1 MKIYLLLLFT
11 MVAPWIFISCEDEG
25 DNHLPA
31 NQEEIPSSIS
41 PVTNLRAE
49 STKNENEIKVEW
61 TNPNDKKVRKVELTY
76 HFKETINNYS
86 QSNLPILVDVIRGTE
101 DCYLLKVSE
110 YAIYEI
116 ILVAIDKDG
125 QRSTPETI
133 TASPRNPEEPQAPDL
148 EFLERADILM
158 TSVMNL
164 FFGKS
169 ARDCW
174 NTKYPNATG
183 PYWDGDAVVWGQGA
197 GLSGFVALREASIG
211 VKECE
216 AKYAGMTNRM
226 FESINR
232 FITTDNERQAYAVY
246 PANGNQRFYDDNV
259 WIGLDMAELHIQT
272 QEQRYLDKA
281 IMVWNYLMTGN
292 DDVCGGG
299 IYWREIPKY
308 TNKHTCSTAP
318 TAVLGCKL
326 YQITKEKKYLDEA
339 VKLYRWLQ
347 KYLQDPTDHLYW
359 DNIRSSD
366 MVVGKDKFSYNSGQ
380 PMLAACLLYKITK
393 EEKYLTD
400 AQQIAYSAYRK
411 WFSLFKSEVLN
422 EDIAIVNPGGSAWF
436 YAVLFR
442 GFIELYKID
451 KNREYV
457 TAYEKTLKNAWLSN
471 CHNRENNLLNHN
483 DFRGVNIQSSWEI
496 LHEGACV
503 EMLARLA
510 SLERDG
516 L

>member
-1 MKIYLLLLFT
+1 MKTYLLLLFT
-11 MVAPWIFISCEDEG
+11 MVFPWLLISCEGESDK
-25 DNHLPA
+25 HLPE
-31 NQEEIPSSIS
+31 NEREVSSPIS
-41 PVTNLRAE
+41 PVINLRAE
-49 STKNENEIKVEW
+49 STKNENEIKIEW
-61 TNPNDKKVRKVELTY
+61 TNPNDKKVQKVELAY
-76 HFKETINNYS
+76 QFKETISDRS
-86 QSNLPILVDVIRGTE
+86 QSNSPVLVDVIRGTE
-101 DCYLLKVSE
+101 DSYLLKVPE
-110 YAIYEI
+110 YAVYEI
-116 ILVAIDKDG
+116 TAIAIDKDG
-125 QRSTPETI
+125 QRSTPEMT
-133 TASPRNPEEPQAPDL
+133 TASPRNPEEPQTPTL
-148 EFLERADILM
+148 EFLRRADILM
-158 TSVMNL
+158 TSSMNL

-169 ARDCW
+169 ERDCW

-197 GLSGFVALREASIG
+197 GLSGFVALREASMG
-211 VKECE
+211 VSEYE
-216 AKYAGMTNRM
+216 AKYGGMTDRM
-226 FESINR
+226 FESING
-232 FITTDNERQAYAVY
+232 FITTDNGLQAYAVY
-246 PANGNQRFYDDNV
+246 PANKNQRFYDDNV
-259 WIGLDMAELHIQT
+259 WIGLDMAELHVQT

-281 IMVWNYLMTGN
+281 MMVWNYLMTGN

-299 IYWREIPKY
+299 IYWREIPEY

-326 YQITKEKKYLDEA
+326 YQITKERKYLDEA
-339 VKLYRWLQ
+339 IKLYQWLQ

-366 MVVGKDKFSYNSGQ
+366 MVVGKDKYSYNSGQ
-380 PMLAACLLYKITK
+380 PMLAACLLYEITK

-422 EDIAIVNPGGSAWF
+422 EDIAIINPGGSAWF
-436 YAVLFR
+436 YAVLLR
-442 GFIELYKID
+442 GFVELYKID

-457 TAYEKTLKNAWLSN
+457 TAYEKTLTNAWLSN
-471 CHNRENNLLNHN
+471 CRNKVNNLLSHN
-483 DFRGVNIQSSWEI
+483 DFRGINIQSSWEI
-496 LHEGACV
+496 LHEGACI

>member
-1 MKIYLLLLFT
+1 MKTYLLLLFT
-11 MVAPWIFISCEDEG
+11 MVFPWLLISCEGESDK
-25 DNHLPA
+25 HLPE
-31 NQEEIPSSIS
+31 NEREVSSPIS

-49 STKNENEIKVEW
+49 STKNENEIKIEW
-61 TNPNDKKVRKVELTY
+61 TNPNDKKVQKVELAY
-76 HFKETINNYS
+76 QFKETISDRS
-86 QSNLPILVDVIRGTE
+86 QSNSPVLVDVIRGTE
-101 DCYLLKVSE
+101 DSYLLKVPE
-110 YAIYEI
+110 YAVYEI
-116 ILVAIDKDG
+116 TAIAIDKDG
-125 QRSTPETI
+125 QRSTPEMT
-133 TASPRNPEEPQAPDL
+133 TASPRNPEEPQTPTL
-148 EFLERADILM
+148 EFLRRADILM
-158 TSVMNL
+158 TSSMNL

-169 ARDCW
+169 ERDCW

-197 GLSGFVALREASIG
+197 GLSGFVALREASMG
-211 VKECE
+211 VSEYE
-216 AKYAGMTNRM
+216 AKYGGMTDRM
-226 FESINR
+226 FNSING
-232 FITTDNERQAYAVY
+232 FITTDNGLQAYAVY
-246 PANGNQRFYDDNV
+246 PANKNQRFYDDNV
-259 WIGLDMAELHIQT
+259 WIGLDMAELHVQT

-281 IMVWNYLMTGN
+281 MMVWNYLMTGN

-299 IYWREIPKY
+299 IYWREIPEY

-326 YQITKEKKYLDEA
+326 YQITKERKYLDEA
-339 VKLYRWLQ
+339 IKLYQWLQ

-366 MVVGKDKFSYNSGQ
+366 MVVGKDKYSYNSGQ
-380 PMLAACLLYKITK
+380 PMLAACLLYEITK

-422 EDIAIVNPGGSAWF
+422 EDIAIINPGGSAWF
-436 YAVLFR
+436 YAVLLR
-442 GFIELYKID
+442 GFVELYKID
-451 KNREYV
+451 ENREYV
-457 TAYEKTLKNAWLSN
+457 TAYEKTLTNAWLSN
-471 CHNRENNLLNHN
+471 CRNKVNNLLSHN
-483 DFRGVNIQSSWEI
+483 DFRGINIQSSWEI
-496 LHEGACV
+496 LHEGACI

>member
-1 MKIYLLLLFT
+1 MKTFLLLLFA
-11 MVAPWIFISCEDEG
+11 VVFPWLLTSCEGESEK
-25 DNHLPA
+25 HLPE
-31 NQEEIPSSIS
+31 NEREVSSPIS

-49 STKNENEIKVEW
+49 STKNENEIKIEW
-61 TNPNDKKVRKVELTY
+61 TNPNDKKVQKVELAY
-76 HFKETINNYS
+76 QFKEAIS
-86 QSNLPILVDVIRGTE
+86 AHSLSNSTILVDVIRGTE
-101 DCYLLKVSE
+101 DSYLLKVPE
-110 YAIYEI
+110 YAVYEI
-116 ILVAIDKDG
+116 TAIAIDKDG
-125 QRSTPETI
+125 QRSTPEMT
-133 TASPRNPEEPQAPDL
+133 TASPRNPEEPQTPTL
-148 EFLERADILM
+148 EFLRRADILM
-158 TSVMNL
+158 SSAMNL

-169 ARDCW
+169 ERDCW

-197 GLSGFVALREASIG
+197 GLSGFVALREASMG
-211 VKECE
+211 VSEYDS
-216 AKYAGMTNRM
+216 KYAGMTDRM
-226 FESINR
+226 FNSINE
-232 FITTDNERQAYAVY
+232 FITTDNGQQAYAVY
-246 PANGNQRFYDDNV
+246 PANKNQRFYDDNV
-259 WIGLDMAELHIQT
+259 WIGLDMAELHVQT

-299 IYWREIPKY
+299 IYWREIPEY

-326 YQITKEKKYLDEA
+326 YQITKEKKYLEEA
-339 VKLYRWLQ
+339 IKLYQWLQ

-366 MVVGKDKFSYNSGQ
+366 MVVGKDKYSYNSGQ
-380 PMLAACLLYKITK
+380 PMLAACLLYEITK

-422 EDIAIVNPGGSAWF
+422 EDIAIINPGESAWF
-436 YAVLFR
+436 YAVLLR

-457 TAYEKTLKNAWLSN
+457 TAYEKTLTNAWLSN
-471 CHNRENNLLNHN
+471 CRNKVNNLLNHN
-483 DFRGVNIQSSWEI
+483 DFRGINIQTSWEI